1 MYTVT
6 TDGGIL
12 IDISEDELND
22 PIAFSRAY
30 LASMKL
36 KPKEIQEY
44 MSKLF
49 SSREQFNYQ

>member
-22 PIAFSRAY
+22 PMAFSRAY

-36 KPKEIQEY
+36 TPTQIQQY
-44 MSKLF
+44 MGKLF
-49 SSREQFNYQ
+49 SSREQFNY